1 MATTHDGKPTS
12 RVLWVDR
19 FLALI
24 RITFVVLISVGLI
37 AFVAQQID
45 PQNPLAR
52 WLNPDATGLTAPQFK
67 GLLVTGLAQGAMYGL
82 IALGYSMVYGVLG
95 FINFAHGE
103 VFMVGAMSGMITSN
117 KLAEAG
123 LWEDAFVFSL
133 LFVVV
138 TSILISTATAV
149 IMERIAY
156 RPLRGSP
163 RLILCLLYTSPS
175 PRDRG

>member
-1 MATTHDGKPTS
+1 MATAHDAKPRS

-19 FLALI
+19 FLTLI
-24 RITFVVLISVGLI
+24 RITFIFLISVGLL
-37 AFVAQQID
+37 AFIAQQID

-52 WLNPDATGLTAPQFK
+52 WLNPDATGLTAAQFK

-117 KLAEAG
+117 KLADAG
-123 LWEDAFVFSL
+123 LWEEKKEGNSHTIVCPIASSL
-133 LFVVV
+133 Q
-138 TSILISTATAV
+138 SK
-149 IMERIAY
+149 
-156 RPLRGSP
+156 
-163 RLILCLLYTSPS
+163 
-175 PRDRG
+175 